1 MKPLS
6 WRALR
11 QRKLVQWALAYLA
24 GAWVVF
30 QLTAELSTQF
40 GWPEAFG
47 RGVAILLAFGFLV
60 TLVLAWYH
68 GEKGRQRVSGP
79 ELLMVAGILLIAGVA
94 ITLLGPESVSE
105 PQPNAAREVVSDGA
119 ARIPSASR
127 GTQADS
133 LRSRSIAVLPLDNYS
148 PDPQHAYF
156 AEAITEQITT
166 ALSHVP
172 ELLVVSRQSASQ
184 FETSGRPVREFV
196 LEDLRVAHWL
206 EGSAQREGDE
216 ARITVQLID
225 ARTGEHVW
233 TETYT
238 VEVIDVLEVQVEI
251 AREVADRLAT
261 SFTERDRERI
271 LAGSTDDPVAYDLFL
286 QHDQGGPIGTLE
298 ALDRRIEILSEAV
311 DRDASFVLAWVNL
324 GLYLNIKYVRTSDPA
339 LADSARAA
347 IDHALAAAEDPSL
360 LASSQALRI
369 LLFGSETD
377 SAVAILRR
385 AVREN
390 PADLQSAWLLMTTLH
405 SEGDL
410 SEAVEWGRRLIAL
423 DPLGSTPRAALGAFY
438 LDLGLDAAA
447 IRSYAR
453 AIELGDPFAWRG
465 IVEVHLLRGE
475 FEEAFAAVDSLRA
488 SSDPAALYWEGEVS
502 LWAGEIVR
510 ADSLLR
516 RAMDSESHRVETW
529 ELPTVAYVWRLHGDS
544 VASEELLDRTER
556 TFDTARSGPGRLA
569 ILQVMAMRGDTR
581 PTLEALREYVEG
593 GGRSARWIRGSPL
606 FARHREDPEFAAELR
621 RLEEI
626 VGRQRRQVARGL
638 QDDDR

>member
-216 ARITVQLID
+216 AR
-225 ARTGEHVW
+225 
-233 TETYT
+233 
-238 VEVIDVLEVQVEI
+238 
-251 AREVADRLAT
+251 
-261 SFTERDRERI
+261 
-271 LAGSTDDPVAYDLFL
+271 
-286 QHDQGGPIGTLE
+286 
-298 ALDRRIEILSEAV
+298 SEAV